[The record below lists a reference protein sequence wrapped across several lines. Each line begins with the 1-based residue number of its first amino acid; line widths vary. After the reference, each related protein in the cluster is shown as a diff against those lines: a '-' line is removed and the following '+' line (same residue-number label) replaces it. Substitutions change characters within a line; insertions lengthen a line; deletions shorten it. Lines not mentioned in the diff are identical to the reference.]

1 MPLSY
6 EVGKRT
12 RRSGPPRTEGAAAGH
27 EPRRYLGSRLT
38 EEHLEIDV
46 RAREHRIY
54 DRLRAR
60 IQKLEPGAS
69 SGVRDLALLLPD
81 LAVLLLRL
89 VRDPRVPLG
98 SKAIALLGF
107 SYTLWPIDLLPELF
121 LGPLG
126 YLDDLIVL
134 AATLSRIVNH
144 VHPDLVRAHWSGQG
158 DALDAIRRVTA
169 RAEASLGAVL
179 ARILGFRSSR
189 HS

>member
-1 MPLSY
+1 M
-6 EVGKRT
+6 
-12 RRSGPPRTEGAAAGH
+12 RRGREPGAAAAPVRVREG
-27 EPRRYLGSRLT
+27 RLSAASRDATLGSTLT
-38 EEHLEIDV
+38 EEHLEIDA
-46 RAREHRIY
+46 RAREHRFY

-60 IQKLEPGAS
+60 IQKLEPGAA
-69 SGVRDLALLLPD
+69 SGVRDLALLVPD

-89 VRDPRVPLG
+89 VRDPRVPRG

-107 SYTLWPIDLLPELF
+107 SYTLSPIDLLPELF

-126 YLDDLIVL
+126 LLDDVIVL
-134 AATLSRIVNH
+134 AATLSHIVNH

-169 RAEASLGAVL
+169 WAEATLGAVL
-179 ARILGFRSSR
+179 ARILGFRSS